1 MGSRTAARRVSLFF
15 AVYDIGLLALFVLTL
30 PYFLFQKVVR
40 GRAYAP
46 LAARSGRLSP
56 AVNPDGTPSIWVHAV
71 SVGEVLA
78 SRGLLAEIKRRF
90 PDRRLVVSTTTVAG
104 QELAQRGLPGV
115 DAVFYAPVDSRGAV
129 RRALDRVNPS
139 LLVLMET
146 ELWPNLI
153 HAARRRGT
161 RIAVVNGRLSP
172 RSFPRYR
179 AIRPLLRP
187 LLAEVDLYLMQA
199 EPHAERAR
207 AIGAPAERV
216 NVSGNL
222 KYDVAEPAA
231 PDPALAGIL
240 EGRHPVWVAGS
251 TVGGEEEIVLAA
263 FRNLREQAPGA
274 RLVLAPRHPERFD
287 VVAQLV
293 EADGLRSARR
303 SLLNGGTPAAESIEV
318 LVLDTIGELASVFGH
333 ARVAFIGGSL
343 VPRGGHNV
351 LEAAAAGC
359 PVIVGPHM
367 ENFQEIASEFLGAGA
382 LVQVRDAEDLVP
394 ALLTLWN
401 DPARRQEV
409 GQRGRRLLERN
420 RGAIARTADALAG
433 LLAS

>member
-1 MGSRTAARRVSLFF
+1 LFF

-90 PDRRLVVSTTTVAG
+90 PNRRLVVSTTTVAG

-263 FRNLREQAPGA
+263 FRKLREQAPGA

-293 EADGLRSARR
+293 EAGDLRSARR
-303 SLLNGGTPAAESIEV
+303 SLLNGETPAAESIEV

-394 ALLTLWN
+394 ALLALWN

>member
-1 MGSRTAARRVSLFF
+1 MFF

-90 PDRRLVVSTTTVAG
+90 PNRRLVVSTTTVAG

-263 FRNLREQAPGA
+263 FRKLREQAPGA

-293 EADGLRSARR
+293 EAGDLRSARR
-303 SLLNGGTPAAESIEV
+303 SLLNGGPPAAESIEV

-394 ALLTLWN
+394 ALLALWN